1 VTFRREN
8 AMGTRGTRTQRA
20 AIAALLTRLRTK
32 CCAAQCV
39 MVAGTSLFSS
49 LLARLMV
56 RHRVGVTVTQTLSL
70 TRVESDYF
78 DLGTEA

>member
-1 VTFRREN
+1 
-8 AMGTRGTRTQRA
+8 
-20 AIAALLTRLRTK
+20 
-32 CCAAQCV
+32 